1 MKKILSILLVLGLII
16 SKLPSSTV
24 SAKTN
29 YKYTVTVYA
38 GNQGSFSGGQKEV
51 SVEVEAGSQVTISMA
66 DLGFK
71 VENEKYYARGFREA
85 GHDNDETTGAVSL
98 SFKVN
103 EDMSYVVAYGVRGEM
118 VKYTVQYVDA
128 NGNELLPADEFYG
141 MEGDKPV
148 VAHRYIE
155 GYQPQ
160 AYNVTK
166 TLSANEADNVFVFT
180 YTEAEVTVVPQTVP
194 AGAGGT
200 INVTPATPG
209 GEGEGTTPG
218 GEGEGTTPG
227 GEGGEGT
234 TPGGEGGEGTT
245 PGGDGDNPQP
255 TPPGP
260 EDIDDQDT
268 PLAPGGNSWLVYA
281 AGGVAGV
288 GLIAFLLALLK
299 KKREEEE
306 EKA

>member
-71 VENEKYYARGFREA
+71 VENEKYYAGGFREA
-85 GHDNDETTGAVSL
+85 GHDNDATTGAVSL

-166 TLSANEADNVFVFT
+166 TLSANEADNVVVFT
-180 YTEAEVTVVPQTVP
+180 YTEAEVTVGPQTVP

-227 GEGGEGT
+227 GEGEGT

-306 EKA
+306 KA

>member
-1 MKKILSILLVLGLII
+1 MKKILSMILVLGLII
-16 SKLPSSTV
+16 CKLPNSTV

-71 VENEKYYARGFREA
+71 VDNEKYYARGFREA

-103 EDMSYVVAYGVRGEM
+103 EDVSYVVAYGVRGEM
-118 VKYTVQYVDA
+118 VKYTVQYVDVD
-128 NGNELLPADEFYG
+128 GNELLPADEFYG
-141 MEGDKPV
+141 MAGDKPV

-166 TLSANEADNVFVFT
+166 TLSENEAENVFVFT

-194 AGAGGT
+194 TGAGGT
-200 INVTPATPG
+200 IDVTPATP
-209 GEGEGTTPG
+209 
-218 GEGEGTTPG
+218 
-227 GEGGEGT
+227 EGGQ
-234 TPGGEGGEGTT
+234 GENPQPT
-245 PGGDGDNPQP
+245 PGGDDNPQPTPGGDDNPQPTPGGDDNPQP

-268 PLAPGGNSWLVYA
+268 PLAPGGNSWLIYA
-281 AGGVAGV
+281 AGGAAGV
-288 GLIAFLLALLK
+288 GIIAFLLALLK

-306 EKA
+306 EKNNA